1 MIEYVKGNLLEA
13 DAEALVN
20 TVNTVG
26 VMGKGVALQFRRA
39 FPENY
44 DAYVAAVARKDVV
57 PGRMFT
63 WESDRPEGPRYI
75 INFPTKRHWRGRS
88 RLQDIE
94 AGLDDLRRA
103 LIERD
108 VRSAAL
114 PALGCGLGGLDW
126 SDVRERMRPRSAI
139 SRFGSWSTRPRPPR
153 RHARCLT
160 HQHDRSSRRP
170 AQR

>member
-1 MIEYVKGNLLEA
+1 MLRFVQGNML
-13 DAEALVN
+13 DAEVDALIN

-44 DAYVAAVARKDVV
+44 DAYAAAAKQGEVV

-63 WESDRPEGPRYI
+63 WESNRPKGPRFI
-75 INFPTKRHWRGRS
+75 VNFPTKRHWRNGS
-88 RLQDIE
+88 RLEDIE
-94 AGLDDLRRA
+94 AGLDDLRRV

-114 PALGCGLGGLDW
+114 PALGCALGGLDW
-126 SDVRERMRPRSAI
+126 VDVRERIEA
-139 SRFGSWSTRPRPPR
+139 
-153 RHARCLT
+153 
-160 HQHDRSSRRP
+160 
-170 AQR
+170 